1 METYNSGLAICHGD
15 LRSSLIMGALTKEDE
30 QLHKNPNS

>member
-1 METYNSGLAICHGD
+1 MEIYNSGLAICRGD
-15 LRSSLIMGALTKEDE
+15 LWSSLIMGALSKEDE